1 MSKVPIQLSDHFTC
15 GRLIRFTLPSIT
27 MMIFTAIYG
36 VVDGFFVSNYAG
48 KTPFAAVNLII
59 PVLLGLG
66 CVGFMFGTGG
76 GALIAKTMGQGD
88 RQRANNIFSLIVYA
102 SAACGVVLA
111 ALGFLIL
118 RPAAVL
124 MGAEGEL
131 LEQALIYG
139 RINLIALPFYVLQYE
154 FQCLFAT
161 AEKPRLGLF
170 VTVAAGV
177 TNMVLDYGLSKTK
190 SQGMR
195 KSSDKIGLSTQLG
208 YSTDNVWFY
217 TLMGDLNT
225 QFAKGYDY
233 PDKEHQ
239 ISNFFAPAYSN
250 IALGM
255 EWRPK
260 SNYSLLLSP
269 VSTKMTFVTDDYLSD
284 LGAFGVDPGDHFKIE
299 GGAFVKARAELP
311 VMEIVNLI
319 TTADFFTPYSK
330 DFGNIDVNWDV
341 LISMKINK
349 VLSATINTTLKY
361 DNDVKTFDDN
371 GVKKGAK
378 VQFKEVLGIGLAY
391 NF

>member
-1 MSKVPIQLSDHFTC
+1 MK
-15 GRLIRFTLPSIT
+15 R
-27 MMIFTAIYG
+27 IYI
-36 VVDGFFVSNYAG
+36 VML
-48 KTPFAAVNLII
+48 FAALATITYAQTDDKGYQEGAW
-59 PVLLGLG
+59 VLKGVTGLN
-66 CVGFMFGTGG
+66 MSQTAMANWSAGG
-76 GALIAKTMGQGD
+76 ENSIAGN
-88 RQRANNIFSLIVYA
+88 AYLNASLTHKK
-102 SAACGVVLA
+102 GNWLW
-111 ALGFLIL
+111 
-118 RPAAVL
+118 
-124 MGAEGEL
+124 
-131 LEQALIYG
+131 
-139 RINLIALPFYVLQYE
+139 
-154 FQCLFAT
+154 
-161 AEKPRLGLF
+161 
-170 VTVAAGV
+170 V
-177 TNMVLDYGLSKTK
+177 TNMVLDYGLSKNKT
-190 SQGMR
+190 QGMR

-311 VMEIVNLI
+311 VMENVNLI

>member
-1 MSKVPIQLSDHFTC
+1 MK
-15 GRLIRFTLPSIT
+15 R
-27 MMIFTAIYG
+27 IYI
-36 VVDGFFVSNYAG
+36 VML
-48 KTPFAAVNLII
+48 FAALATITYAQTDDKGYQEGAW
-59 PVLLGLG
+59 VLKGVTGLN
-66 CVGFMFGTGG
+66 MSQTAMANWSAGG
-76 GALIAKTMGQGD
+76 ENSIAGN
-88 RQRANNIFSLIVYA
+88 AYLNASLTHKK
-102 SAACGVVLA
+102 GNWLW
-111 ALGFLIL
+111 
-118 RPAAVL
+118 
-124 MGAEGEL
+124 
-131 LEQALIYG
+131 
-139 RINLIALPFYVLQYE
+139 
-154 FQCLFAT
+154 
-161 AEKPRLGLF
+161 
-170 VTVAAGV
+170 V

-311 VMEIVNLI
+311 VMENVNLI
-319 TTADFFTPYSK
+319 TTVDFFTPYSK

>member
-1 MSKVPIQLSDHFTC
+1 ML
-15 GRLIRFTLPSIT
+15 
-27 MMIFTAIYG
+27 
-36 VVDGFFVSNYAG
+36 
-48 KTPFAAVNLII
+48 FAALATITYAQTDDKGYQEGAW
-59 PVLLGLG
+59 VLKGVTGLN
-66 CVGFMFGTGG
+66 MSQTAMANWSAGG
-76 GALIAKTMGQGD
+76 ENSIAGN
-88 RQRANNIFSLIVYA
+88 AYLNASLTHKK
-102 SAACGVVLA
+102 GNWLW
-111 ALGFLIL
+111 
-118 RPAAVL
+118 
-124 MGAEGEL
+124 
-131 LEQALIYG
+131 
-139 RINLIALPFYVLQYE
+139 
-154 FQCLFAT
+154 
-161 AEKPRLGLF
+161 
-170 VTVAAGV
+170 V

-299 GGAFVKARAELP
+299 GGALVNARAELP
-311 VMEIVNLI
+311 VMENVNLI
-319 TTADFFTPYSK
+319 TTADFFTPYIK

-361 DNDVKTFDDN
+361 DNEVKTFDDN

-378 VQFKEVLGIGLAY
+378 VRFKEVLGIGLAY

>member
-1 MSKVPIQLSDHFTC
+1 MK
-15 GRLIRFTLPSIT
+15 R
-27 MMIFTAIYG
+27 IYI
-36 VVDGFFVSNYAG
+36 VML
-48 KTPFAAVNLII
+48 FAALATITYAQTDDKGYQEGAW
-59 PVLLGLG
+59 GLKG
-66 CVGFMFGTGG
+66 VTGLNMSQTAMANWSAG
-76 GALIAKTMGQGD
+76 GENSIAGN
-88 RQRANNIFSLIVYA
+88 AYLNASLTHKK
-102 SAACGVVLA
+102 GNWLW
-111 ALGFLIL
+111 
-118 RPAAVL
+118 
-124 MGAEGEL
+124 
-131 LEQALIYG
+131 
-139 RINLIALPFYVLQYE
+139 
-154 FQCLFAT
+154 
-161 AEKPRLGLF
+161 
-170 VTVAAGV
+170 V

-311 VMEIVNLI
+311 VMENVNLI

>member
-1 MSKVPIQLSDHFTC
+1 MIQVNRIYLIFN
-15 GRLIRFTLPSIT
+15 RLVTKKFLVDTSGETFKTNCNMKR
-27 MMIFTAIYG
+27 IYI
-36 VVDGFFVSNYAG
+36 VML
-48 KTPFAAVNLII
+48 FAALATITYAQTDDKGYQEGAW
-59 PVLLGLG
+59 VLKGVTGLN
-66 CVGFMFGTGG
+66 MSQTAMANWSAGG
-76 GALIAKTMGQGD
+76 ENSIAGN
-88 RQRANNIFSLIVYA
+88 AYLNASLTHKK
-102 SAACGVVLA
+102 GNWLW
-111 ALGFLIL
+111 
-118 RPAAVL
+118 
-124 MGAEGEL
+124 
-131 LEQALIYG
+131 
-139 RINLIALPFYVLQYE
+139 
-154 FQCLFAT
+154 
-161 AEKPRLGLF
+161 
-170 VTVAAGV
+170 V

-311 VMEIVNLI
+311 VMENVNLI

>member
-1 MSKVPIQLSDHFTC
+1 MK
-15 GRLIRFTLPSIT
+15 R
-27 MMIFTAIYG
+27 IYI
-36 VVDGFFVSNYAG
+36 VML
-48 KTPFAAVNLII
+48 FAALATITYAQTDDKGYQEGAW
-59 PVLLGLG
+59 VLKGVTGLN
-66 CVGFMFGTGG
+66 MSQTAMANWSAGG
-76 GALIAKTMGQGD
+76 ENSIAGN
-88 RQRANNIFSLIVYA
+88 AYLNASLTHKK
-102 SAACGVVLA
+102 GNWLW
-111 ALGFLIL
+111 
-118 RPAAVL
+118 
-124 MGAEGEL
+124 
-131 LEQALIYG
+131 
-139 RINLIALPFYVLQYE
+139 
-154 FQCLFAT
+154 
-161 AEKPRLGLF
+161 
-170 VTVAAGV
+170 V

-284 LGAFGVDPGDHFKIE
+284 LGAFGVDPGDHYMIE

-311 VMEIVNLI
+311 VMENVNLI

>member
-1 MSKVPIQLSDHFTC
+1 MK
-15 GRLIRFTLPSIT
+15 R
-27 MMIFTAIYG
+27 IYI
-36 VVDGFFVSNYAG
+36 VML
-48 KTPFAAVNLII
+48 FAALATITYAQTDDKGYQEGAW
-59 PVLLGLG
+59 VLKGVTGLN
-66 CVGFMFGTGG
+66 MSQTAMANWSAGG
-76 GALIAKTMGQGD
+76 ENSIAGN
-88 RQRANNIFSLIVYA
+88 AYLNASLTHKK
-102 SAACGVVLA
+102 GNWLW
-111 ALGFLIL
+111 
-118 RPAAVL
+118 
-124 MGAEGEL
+124 
-131 LEQALIYG
+131 
-139 RINLIALPFYVLQYE
+139 
-154 FQCLFAT
+154 
-161 AEKPRLGLF
+161 
-170 VTVAAGV
+170 V

-260 SNYSLLLSP
+260 SNYSLLLST

-311 VMEIVNLI
+311 VMENVNLI

>member
-1 MSKVPIQLSDHFTC
+1 MK
-15 GRLIRFTLPSIT
+15 R
-27 MMIFTAIYG
+27 IYI
-36 VVDGFFVSNYAG
+36 VML
-48 KTPFAAVNLII
+48 FAALATITYAQTDDKGYQEGAW
-59 PVLLGLG
+59 VLKGVTGLN
-66 CVGFMFGTGG
+66 MSQTAMANWSAGG
-76 GALIAKTMGQGD
+76 ENSIAGN
-88 RQRANNIFSLIVYA
+88 AYLNASLTHKK
-102 SAACGVVLA
+102 GNWLW
-111 ALGFLIL
+111 
-118 RPAAVL
+118 
-124 MGAEGEL
+124 
-131 LEQALIYG
+131 
-139 RINLIALPFYVLQYE
+139 
-154 FQCLFAT
+154 
-161 AEKPRLGLF
+161 
-170 VTVAAGV
+170 V
-177 TNMVLDYGLSKTK
+177 TNMVLDYGLSKSK
-190 SQGMR
+190 SPGMR

-311 VMEIVNLI
+311 VMENVNLI

>member
-1 MSKVPIQLSDHFTC
+1 MK
-15 GRLIRFTLPSIT
+15 R
-27 MMIFTAIYG
+27 IYI
-36 VVDGFFVSNYAG
+36 VML
-48 KTPFAAVNLII
+48 FAALATITYAQTDDKGYQEGAW
-59 PVLLGLG
+59 VLKGVTGLN
-66 CVGFMFGTGG
+66 MSQTAMANWSAGG
-76 GALIAKTMGQGD
+76 ENSIAGN
-88 RQRANNIFSLIVYA
+88 AYLNASLTHKK
-102 SAACGVVLA
+102 GNWLW
-111 ALGFLIL
+111 
-118 RPAAVL
+118 
-124 MGAEGEL
+124 
-131 LEQALIYG
+131 
-139 RINLIALPFYVLQYE
+139 
-154 FQCLFAT
+154 
-161 AEKPRLGLF
+161 
-170 VTVAAGV
+170 V

-284 LGAFGVDPGDHFKIE
+284 LGAFGVDPGDDFKIE

-311 VMEIVNLI
+311 VMENVNLI

>member
-1 MSKVPIQLSDHFTC
+1 MK
-15 GRLIRFTLPSIT
+15 R
-27 MMIFTAIYG
+27 IYI
-36 VVDGFFVSNYAG
+36 VML
-48 KTPFAAVNLII
+48 FAALATITYAQTDDKGYQEGAW
-59 PVLLGLG
+59 VLKGVTGLN
-66 CVGFMFGTGG
+66 MSQTAMANWSAGG
-76 GALIAKTMGQGD
+76 ENSIAGN
-88 RQRANNIFSLIVYA
+88 AYLNASLTHKK
-102 SAACGVVLA
+102 GNWLW
-111 ALGFLIL
+111 
-118 RPAAVL
+118 
-124 MGAEGEL
+124 
-131 LEQALIYG
+131 
-139 RINLIALPFYVLQYE
+139 
-154 FQCLFAT
+154 
-161 AEKPRLGLF
+161 
-170 VTVAAGV
+170 V

-284 LGAFGVDPGDHFKIE
+284 LGAFGVDPGDHFMIE

-311 VMEIVNLI
+311 VMENVNLI

>member
-1 MSKVPIQLSDHFTC
+1 MK
-15 GRLIRFTLPSIT
+15 R
-27 MMIFTAIYG
+27 IYI
-36 VVDGFFVSNYAG
+36 VML
-48 KTPFAAVNLII
+48 FAALATITYAQTDDKGYQEGAW
-59 PVLLGLG
+59 VLKGVTGLN
-66 CVGFMFGTGG
+66 MSQTAMANWSAGG
-76 GALIAKTMGQGD
+76 ENSIAGN
-88 RQRANNIFSLIVYA
+88 AYLNASLTHKK
-102 SAACGVVLA
+102 GNWLW
-111 ALGFLIL
+111 
-118 RPAAVL
+118 
-124 MGAEGEL
+124 
-131 LEQALIYG
+131 
-139 RINLIALPFYVLQYE
+139 
-154 FQCLFAT
+154 
-161 AEKPRLGLF
+161 
-170 VTVAAGV
+170 V
-177 TNMVLDYGLSKTK
+177 TNMVLDDGLSKTK

-195 KSSDKIGLSTQLG
+195 KSSDKIGLATQLG

-311 VMEIVNLI
+311 VMENVNLI

>member
-1 MSKVPIQLSDHFTC
+1 MQVNRIYLIFN
-15 GRLIRFTLPSIT
+15 RLVTKKFLVDTSGETFKTNCNMKR
-27 MMIFTAIYG
+27 IYI
-36 VVDGFFVSNYAG
+36 VML
-48 KTPFAAVNLII
+48 FAALATITYAQTDDKGYQEGAW
-59 PVLLGLG
+59 VLKGVTGLN
-66 CVGFMFGTGG
+66 MSQTAMANWSAGG
-76 GALIAKTMGQGD
+76 ENSIAGN
-88 RQRANNIFSLIVYA
+88 AYLNASLTHKK
-102 SAACGVVLA
+102 GNWLW
-111 ALGFLIL
+111 
-118 RPAAVL
+118 
-124 MGAEGEL
+124 
-131 LEQALIYG
+131 
-139 RINLIALPFYVLQYE
+139 
-154 FQCLFAT
+154 
-161 AEKPRLGLF
+161 
-170 VTVAAGV
+170 V

-311 VMEIVNLI
+311 VMENVNLI

>member
-1 MSKVPIQLSDHFTC
+1 MIQVNRIYLIFN
-15 GRLIRFTLPSIT
+15 RLVTKKFLVDTSGETFKTNCNMKR
-27 MMIFTAIYG
+27 IYI
-36 VVDGFFVSNYAG
+36 VML
-48 KTPFAAVNLII
+48 FAALATITYAQTDDKGYQEGAW
-59 PVLLGLG
+59 VLKGVTGLN
-66 CVGFMFGTGG
+66 MSQTAMANWSAGG
-76 GALIAKTMGQGD
+76 ENSIAGN
-88 RQRANNIFSLIVYA
+88 AYLNASLTHKK
-102 SAACGVVLA
+102 GNWLW
-111 ALGFLIL
+111 
-118 RPAAVL
+118 
-124 MGAEGEL
+124 
-131 LEQALIYG
+131 
-139 RINLIALPFYVLQYE
+139 
-154 FQCLFAT
+154 
-161 AEKPRLGLF
+161 
-170 VTVAAGV
+170 V

-217 TLMGDLNT
+217 ALMGDLNT

-311 VMEIVNLI
+311 VMENVNLI

>member
-1 MSKVPIQLSDHFTC
+1 MK
-15 GRLIRFTLPSIT
+15 R
-27 MMIFTAIYG
+27 IYI
-36 VVDGFFVSNYAG
+36 VML
-48 KTPFAAVNLII
+48 FAALATITYAQTDDKGYQEGAW
-59 PVLLGLG
+59 VLKGVTGLN
-66 CVGFMFGTGG
+66 MSQTAMANWSAGG
-76 GALIAKTMGQGD
+76 ENSIAGN
-88 RQRANNIFSLIVYA
+88 AYLNASLTHKK
-102 SAACGVVLA
+102 GNWLW
-111 ALGFLIL
+111 
-118 RPAAVL
+118 
-124 MGAEGEL
+124 
-131 LEQALIYG
+131 
-139 RINLIALPFYVLQYE
+139 
-154 FQCLFAT
+154 
-161 AEKPRLGLF
+161 
-170 VTVAAGV
+170 V

-195 KSSDKIGLSTQLG
+195 KSSDKIGLSAQLG

-311 VMEIVNLI
+311 VMENVNLI

>member
-1 MSKVPIQLSDHFTC
+1 MK
-15 GRLIRFTLPSIT
+15 R
-27 MMIFTAIYG
+27 IYI
-36 VVDGFFVSNYAG
+36 VML
-48 KTPFAAVNLII
+48 FAALATITYAQTDDKGYQEGAW
-59 PVLLGLG
+59 VLKGVTGLN
-66 CVGFMFGTGG
+66 MSQTAMANWSAGG
-76 GALIAKTMGQGD
+76 ENSIAGN
-88 RQRANNIFSLIVYA
+88 AYLNASLTHKK
-102 SAACGVVLA
+102 GNWLW
-111 ALGFLIL
+111 
-118 RPAAVL
+118 
-124 MGAEGEL
+124 
-131 LEQALIYG
+131 
-139 RINLIALPFYVLQYE
+139 
-154 FQCLFAT
+154 
-161 AEKPRLGLF
+161 
-170 VTVAAGV
+170 V

-311 VMEIVNLI
+311 VMENVNLI
-319 TTADFFTPYSK
+319 TTADSFTPYSK

>member
-1 MSKVPIQLSDHFTC
+1 MK
-15 GRLIRFTLPSIT
+15 R
-27 MMIFTAIYG
+27 IYI
-36 VVDGFFVSNYAG
+36 VML
-48 KTPFAAVNLII
+48 FAALATITYAQTDDKGYQEGAW
-59 PVLLGLG
+59 VLKGVTGLN
-66 CVGFMFGTGG
+66 MSQTAMANWSAGG
-76 GALIAKTMGQGD
+76 ENSIAGN
-88 RQRANNIFSLIVYA
+88 AYLNASLTHKK
-102 SAACGVVLA
+102 GNWLW
-111 ALGFLIL
+111 
-118 RPAAVL
+118 
-124 MGAEGEL
+124 
-131 LEQALIYG
+131 
-139 RINLIALPFYVLQYE
+139 
-154 FQCLFAT
+154 
-161 AEKPRLGLF
+161 
-170 VTVAAGV
+170 V

-208 YSTDNVWFY
+208 YSTDSVWFY

-311 VMEIVNLI
+311 VMENVNLI

>member
-1 MSKVPIQLSDHFTC
+1 MK
-15 GRLIRFTLPSIT
+15 R
-27 MMIFTAIYG
+27 IYI
-36 VVDGFFVSNYAG
+36 VML
-48 KTPFAAVNLII
+48 FAALATITYAQTDDKGYQEGAW
-59 PVLLGLG
+59 VLKGVTGLN
-66 CVGFMFGTGG
+66 MSQTAMANWSAGG
-76 GALIAKTMGQGD
+76 ENSIAGN
-88 RQRANNIFSLIVYA
+88 AYLNASLTHKK
-102 SAACGVVLA
+102 GNWLW
-111 ALGFLIL
+111 
-118 RPAAVL
+118 
-124 MGAEGEL
+124 
-131 LEQALIYG
+131 
-139 RINLIALPFYVLQYE
+139 
-154 FQCLFAT
+154 
-161 AEKPRLGLF
+161 
-170 VTVAAGV
+170 V

-311 VMEIVNLI
+311 VMENVNLI
-319 TTADFFTPYSK
+319 ITADFFTPYSK

>member
-1 MSKVPIQLSDHFTC
+1 MK
-15 GRLIRFTLPSIT
+15 R
-27 MMIFTAIYG
+27 IYI
-36 VVDGFFVSNYAG
+36 VML
-48 KTPFAAVNLII
+48 FAALATITYAQTDDKGYQEGAW
-59 PVLLGLG
+59 VLKGVTGLN
-66 CVGFMFGTGG
+66 MSQTAMANWSAGG
-76 GALIAKTMGQGD
+76 ENSIAGN
-88 RQRANNIFSLIVYA
+88 AYLNASLTHKK
-102 SAACGVVLA
+102 GNWLW
-111 ALGFLIL
+111 
-118 RPAAVL
+118 
-124 MGAEGEL
+124 
-131 LEQALIYG
+131 
-139 RINLIALPFYVLQYE
+139 
-154 FQCLFAT
+154 
-161 AEKPRLGLF
+161 
-170 VTVAAGV
+170 V

-284 LGAFGVDPGDHFKIE
+284 LGAFGADPGDHFKIE

-311 VMEIVNLI
+311 VMENVNLI

>member
-1 MSKVPIQLSDHFTC
+1 MK
-15 GRLIRFTLPSIT
+15 R
-27 MMIFTAIYG
+27 IYI
-36 VVDGFFVSNYAG
+36 VML
-48 KTPFAAVNLII
+48 FAALATITYAQTDDKGYQEGAW
-59 PVLLGLG
+59 VLKGVTGLN
-66 CVGFMFGTGG
+66 MSQTAMANWSAGG
-76 GALIAKTMGQGD
+76 ENSIAGN
-88 RQRANNIFSLIVYA
+88 AYLNASLTHKK
-102 SAACGVVLA
+102 GNWLW
-111 ALGFLIL
+111 
-118 RPAAVL
+118 
-124 MGAEGEL
+124 
-131 LEQALIYG
+131 
-139 RINLIALPFYVLQYE
+139 
-154 FQCLFAT
+154 
-161 AEKPRLGLF
+161 
-170 VTVAAGV
+170 V

-239 ISNFFAPAYSN
+239 ISNFLAPAYSN

-311 VMEIVNLI
+311 VMENVNLI

-341 LISMKINK
+341 LINMKINK